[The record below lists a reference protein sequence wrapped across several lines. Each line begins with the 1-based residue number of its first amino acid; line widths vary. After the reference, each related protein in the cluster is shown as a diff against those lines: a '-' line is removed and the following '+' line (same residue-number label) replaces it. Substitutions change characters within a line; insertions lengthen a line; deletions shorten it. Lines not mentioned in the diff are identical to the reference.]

1 MLKQADSMIA
11 PMSPTIFRILILCS
25 VILGTAAAFLDTL
38 FPELIP
44 QSIAQAVEN
53 EPLPALF
60 DNLWLT
66 VAIFLPLLIVV
77 TISTI
82 GLFFF
87 KAWARAFAFYS
98 TILSFAVYPFFG
110 PVLSSA
116 WSSALTE
123 ASSLLWGAILAIA
136 YYSPLREQFTTHEKN
151 G

>member
-11 PMSPTIFRILILCS
+11 PMSPTIFRILIVCS
-25 VILGTAAAFLDTL
+25 VVLGTGAAFLDTL
-38 FPELIP
+38 FPELLP

-66 VAIFLPLLIVV
+66 VTIFLPVLIIVI
-77 TISTI
+77 ISTI
-82 GLFFF
+82 GLFFL
-87 KAWARAFAFYS
+87 KAWARALAFYS
-98 TILSFAVYPFFG
+98 TILSFAMYPFFG
-110 PVLSSA
+110 PILSSA

-136 YYSPLREQFTTHEKN
+136 YYSSLRERFSAS
-151 G
+151 